1 MYLWKVNEKSLNE
14 QKIGKLNLNSDQNL
28 SVNKIRFEYPIQSV
42 CYVESHS
49 ENFKPMLIVATSQ
62 EIQLRTFIKRPESQN
77 FMANSNQFKIERE
90 AYDLLYLENNQFEPI
105 ILDLGEEISKIIQM
119 KKTGKIFYS
128 SHKNS
133 YNQVFIKELKLPQ

>member
-1 MYLWKVNEKSLNE
+1 
-14 QKIGKLNLNSDQNL
+14 
-28 SVNKIRFEYPIQSV
+28 
-42 CYVESHS
+42 
-49 ENFKPMLIVATSQ
+49 MLIVATSQ

-77 FMANSNQFKIERE
+77 FMANANQFKIERE

-119 KKTGKIFYS
+119 NKTGKIFYS